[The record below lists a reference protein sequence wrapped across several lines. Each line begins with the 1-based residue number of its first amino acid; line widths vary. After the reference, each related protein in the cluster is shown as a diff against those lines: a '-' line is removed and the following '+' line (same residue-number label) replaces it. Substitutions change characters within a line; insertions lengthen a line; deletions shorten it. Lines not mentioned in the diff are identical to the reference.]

1 MSPVSPG
8 STRLALVRRANL
20 AAARSLAQKL
30 AVAAPSEHLVA
41 NFSDNESDG
50 EEGEERR
57 EGRGDG
63 RGEGRVEVSVGSHV
77 VWHA

>member
-1 MSPVSPG
+1 M
-8 STRLALVRRANL
+8 ALVRRANL

-30 AVAAPSEHLVA
+30 AVAAPSEHLVE

-50 EEGEERR
+50 EEGEES
-57 EGRGDG
+57 DG
-63 RGEGRVEVSVGSHV
+63 RVDVSVGSHV